1 MQTWRSLLMLAD
13 LTEYHRIGGAP
24 RSSLSTLIHSGDAFL
39 LDCKLRELV
48 APRIAQ
54 LEAWIASDEKRL
66 PHAPRNKP
74 STHTAEEW
82 AHTLRDWDKLRHE
95 RIKQAQECVRVLRAA
110 GF

>member
-54 LEAWIASDEKRL
+54 NRFQNSISLVD
-66 PHAPRNKP
+66 
-74 STHTAEEW
+74 HTSL
-82 AHTLRDWDKLRHE
+82 HFF
-95 RIKQAQECVRVLRAA
+95 RIHR
-110 GF
+110 